1 MLYTHDGGNDDI
13 YKKRLIKT
21 ETFWKNS
28 CFKEILQNFSFPV
41 NMCVYIGKEYWPE
54 HSFIRRLIKSL
65 ELITRF
71 LLNFENDI
79 KLFRK

>member
-28 CFKEILQNFSFPV
+28 CFKEILHNFSFPV
-41 NMCVYIGKEYWPE
+41 NMCVYTSVKNIGQSIP
-54 HSFIRRLIKSL
+54 L
-65 ELITRF
+65 
-71 LLNFENDI
+71 
-79 KLFRK
+79 